1 MGKRQLLQH
10 VLAAMLAAA
19 SLSLATH
26 AVTPAAAQERPVR
39 ILFMHH
45 STGGGLI
52 WDGSVREL
60 LTDLGYEFW
69 DHGYNEEGLVEHSGS
84 ALGIN
89 WEVPDDNTDP
99 DGWYHI
105 FSQPVT
111 DPPSNTFSHMLE
123 FDAILFKSCFPASD
137 IASDEQFEEYRQY
150 YLSIR
155 DVIDQHPDKLFI
167 PLTTPP
173 LVPNATS
180 PENAARAQRWA
191 EYLTSDEYL
200 QGHPNVRVF
209 DLFYHLADENGTLQA
224 DYRVDEWDSHPNA
237 LANRTVGA
245 ILVDFVSQAILDFA
259 PGQPVTQ
266 PVPAD
271 DGVQADDTS
280 SDVGDDT
287 ASSDADRPSSDQIA
301 DFETGLT
308 DDWWDW
314 SEQAMLS
321 WAVVQPGRD
330 SDYAL
335 QLTFDAAA
343 GGYGGIGFSMEPDP
357 AWEAADGISFYWRAD
372 QPELTVVFALAVQD
386 PRQPDAEPSD
396 AAPFEVSLVTSGNEW
411 EQVTLPWSDFAK
423 AEWFGDE
430 GVDVFDPANVV
441 WLAFDLGN
449 WERAQRGTIW
459 LDDIHLIAGD

>member
-1 MGKRQLLQH
+1 
-10 VLAAMLAAA
+10 
-19 SLSLATH
+19 
-26 AVTPAAAQERPVR
+26 
-39 ILFMHH
+39 MHH

-245 ILVDFVSQAILDFA
+245 ILVDFVVRRFDFA
-259 PGQPVTQ
+259 PGQPVHSLFRQTM
-266 PVPAD
+266 VSRRTIPAAMS
-271 DGVQADDTS
+271 VTIQRPLMRIARAATRSLTS
-280 SDVGDDT
+280 RLVSPMIGGTGPSRPCCHGQSSSRDV
-287 ASSDADRPSSDQIA
+287 
-301 DFETGLT
+301 
-308 DDWWDW
+308 
-314 SEQAMLS
+314 
-321 WAVVQPGRD
+321 
-330 SDYAL
+330 
-335 QLTFDAAA
+335 
-343 GGYGGIGFSMEPDP
+343 
-357 AWEAADGISFYWRAD
+357 
-372 QPELTVVFALAVQD
+372 TVTT
-386 PRQPDAEPSD
+386 PC
-396 AAPFEVSLVTSGNEW
+396 N
-411 EQVTLPWSDFAK
+411 
-423 AEWFGDE
+423 
-430 GVDVFDPANVV
+430 
-441 WLAFDLGN
+441 
-449 WERAQRGTIW
+449 
-459 LDDIHLIAGD
+459 